1 MFEKYPDI
9 LSVKQMMKALQISK
23 NTAYDLLRNG
33 NIKAVRLNK
42 KWLIPKNSLI
52 DFVTVK

>member
-1 MFEKYPDI
+1 MFKDLPDI
-9 LSVKQMMKALQISK
+9 LSVEQMMKALQISK

>member
-1 MFEKYPDI
+1 
-9 LSVKQMMKALQISK
+9 MKAADYK